1 MERLR
6 ITELLADHAA
16 RNGGVAVSKT
26 ELAEAILGADKGRPQ
41 GGKSRP
47 LSESRKRSIVWHWDY
62 GKGLTSLKPRHVL
75 RLARFFGIKRIEDLF
90 EE

>member
-26 ELAEAILGADKGRPQ
+26 ELAEAVFGAEKGRPLN
-41 GGKSRP
+41 GKRRP
-47 LSESRKRSIVWHWDY
+47 LSESRKRSIIWQWDY

-75 RLARFFGIKRIEDLF
+75 RLARFFGIKRIDELF